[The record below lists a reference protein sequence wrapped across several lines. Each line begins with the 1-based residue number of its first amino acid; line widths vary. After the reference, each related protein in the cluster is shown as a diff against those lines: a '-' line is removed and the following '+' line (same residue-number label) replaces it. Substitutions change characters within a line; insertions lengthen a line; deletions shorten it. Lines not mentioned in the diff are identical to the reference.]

1 MTTSASAGEPAASRE
16 TSPAGEPASAEADP
30 TAPRDRFPHVYVI
43 LIVFALL
50 AAVASWI
57 VPAGQ
62 YERMAGPGGQ
72 EVVDPDSFSFIEQS
86 PVTALQLLT
95 AIPRGLVDA
104 GAIVFFVFT
113 IGGMFEVIRRTG
125 LIDVAL
131 AAVARI
137 FSGRGIVVIPV
148 LMTVFSLIAS
158 FIGVPE
164 LSLVY
169 IPAIMPLILSL
180 GYDRVVAAGIAL
192 LGTGAGFAAGFL
204 NPINTG
210 LGQQIA
216 GLEPFSGIGL
226 RIVLYVFYLAT
237 GIAYVMWY
245 ARRVAADPTRS
256 VLHGHADTTIRDRD
270 RLDLESTPRF
280 TGRQRAAAVA
290 LLALAGLLVWGIIT
304 QGWFFPEFAGMFILT
319 AIVVGLV
326 AGLKTREMAEGFDQG
341 MRDVLAGALIVG
353 VARGVAIVL
362 EDGHILDTIVYGLGE
377 SVGFLPPVL
386 FVVGMFLMQAVFN
399 LIVPSGSGQ
408 ALVTLPVLAPLSD
421 ILGVSRQSAVLA
433 YQTGDGMTNVLYPTS
448 GYFMAALVVGRIPW
462 NRWVRFYAP
471 LLGVWVLVSIGF
483 LIFAQVTGWS

>member
-1 MTTSASAGEPAASRE
+1 MTTPS
-16 TSPAGEPASAEADP
+16 P
-30 TAPRDRFPHVYVI
+30 TADAPVADETVPKDRFPHVYVI
-43 LIVFALL
+43 LVLFALL
-50 AAVASWI
+50 AAVLSWV

-62 YERMAGPGGQ
+62 YERVPGPDGR

-86 PVTALQLLT
+86 PVTAIELLT

-104 GAIVFFVFT
+104 GAIVFFVFM
-113 IGGMFEVIRRTG
+113 IGGMFEVVRRTG

-131 AAVARI
+131 AAIARL
-137 FSGRGIVVIPV
+137 FAGRGVAVIPV
-148 LMTVFSLIAS
+148 LMVVFSLIAS

-169 IPAIMPLILSL
+169 IPAILPLILSL
-180 GYDRVVAAGIAL
+180 GYDRVVAAAVAL

-216 GLEPFSGIGL
+216 GLAPFSGIGL
-226 RIVLYVFYLAT
+226 RVALY
-237 GIAYVMWY
+237 IAYLVTAVGYIIWY

-256 VLHGHADTTIRDRD
+256 VLHGHADTTVRERD
-270 RLDLESTPRF
+270 RLDLEAIPTFSR
-280 TGRQRAAAVA
+280 RQKAAGVA
-290 LLALAGLLVWGIIT
+290 LILLAGVLVWGIIT
-304 QGWFFPEFAGMFILT
+304 QGWFFPEFAGMFLLI

-326 AGLKTREMAEGFDQG
+326 AGLGTREMAEAFDQG
-341 MRDVLAGALIVG
+341 LRDVLAGAIIVG
-353 VARGVAIVL
+353 IARGVAIVL
-362 EDGHILDTIVYGLGE
+362 EDGNILDTIVFGLGE

-386 FVVGMFLMQAVFN
+386 FVVGMFLVQAVFN

-421 ILGVSRQSAVLA
+421 LLGVTRQSAVLA
-433 YQTGDGMTNVLYPTS
+433 YQAGDGMTNLIYPTS
-448 GYFMAALVVGRIPW
+448 GYFMAALAVGRVPW

-471 LLGVWVLVSIGF
+471 LLGIWVLISIGF
-483 LIFAQVTGWS
+483 LVFAQLTGWS

>member
-1 MTTSASAGEPAASRE
+1 MKVWRRPPRSLPAAR
-16 TSPAGEPASAEADP
+16 
-30 TAPRDRFPHVYVI
+30 R
-43 LIVFALL
+43 L
-50 AAVASWI
+50 A
-57 VPAGQ
+57 
-62 YERMAGPGGQ
+62 
-72 EVVDPDSFSFIEQS
+72 
-86 PVTALQLLT
+86 
-95 AIPRGLVDA
+95 
-104 GAIVFFVFT
+104 
-113 IGGMFEVIRRTG
+113 
-125 LIDVAL
+125 
-131 AAVARI
+131 
-137 FSGRGIVVIPV
+137 
-148 LMTVFSLIAS
+148 
-158 FIGVPE
+158 
-164 LSLVY
+164 
-169 IPAIMPLILSL
+169 
-180 GYDRVVAAGIAL
+180 
-192 LGTGAGFAAGFL
+192 
-204 NPINTG
+204 
-210 LGQQIA
+210 
-216 GLEPFSGIGL
+216 
-226 RIVLYVFYLAT
+226 
-237 GIAYVMWY
+237 
-245 ARRVAADPTRS
+245 
-256 VLHGHADTTIRDRD
+256 TTIRERD

-290 LLALAGLLVWGIIT
+290 LLALAGLLVWGILT

-471 LLGVWVLVSIGF
+471 LLGVWVLISIGF